1 MINIIQKL
9 KKIFTTFAVV
19 CAVLTFAMPSMVF
32 AANDAVAKPNV
43 IPCLPNSALPCISN
57 QTQEKVGAVK
67 TYIVDTVGQNVL
79 RWFLGITAIAAVIFY
94 IIGGT
99 QMLLG
104 LGNEENVTKGKKT
117 IILTSVGLMVA
128 ILAAAIV
135 RIVINL
141 I

>member
-1 MINIIQKL
+1 MIQNL
-9 KKIFTTFAVV
+9 KNAFTIFAVV

-57 QTQEKVGAVK
+57 QTQEKAGGVK

-79 RWFLGITAIAAVIFY
+79 SWFLGITAIAAVIFY

-104 LGNEENVTKGKKT
+104 LGNEEAIGKGKKT
-117 IILTSVGLMVA
+117 IIWTSVGLMVA

-135 RIVINL
+135 RIIIN
-141 I
+141 II

>member
-1 MINIIQKL
+1 M
-9 KKIFTTFAVV
+9 
-19 CAVLTFAMPSMVF
+19 TFAMPSMVF

-43 IPCLPNSALPCISN
+43 IPCLPNSALPCIGN
-57 QTQEKVGAVK
+57 QTQERVGGVK

-104 LGNEENVTKGKKT
+104 LGNEEAVGKGKKT
-117 IILTSVGLMVA
+117 IIWTSVGLMVA